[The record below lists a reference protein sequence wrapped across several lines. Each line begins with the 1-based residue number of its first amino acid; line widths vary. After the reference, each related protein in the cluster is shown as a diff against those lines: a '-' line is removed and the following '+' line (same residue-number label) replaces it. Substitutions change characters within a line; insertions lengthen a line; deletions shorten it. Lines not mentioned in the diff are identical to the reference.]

1 MSYFK
6 TQRLNLQTTGGI
18 VKLSYLAVAF
28 SMTLASLSPLHA
40 VAVEKTAPEAPSMA
54 AAMSPSDGKVI
65 SSMNASIYTYME
77 LEAGKKR
84 FWIAAP
90 TTKVKVGDRV
100 RFVESMAMENFNS
113 KSLNRTFDR
122 IIFVSSATV
131 LK

>member
-1 MSYFK
+1 M
-6 TQRLNLQTTGGI
+6 
-18 VKLSYLAVAF
+18 KLSYLAVVV
-28 SMTLASLSPLHA
+28 SMTLASLGSLHA
-40 VAVEKTAPEAPSMA
+40 VAAEKTAPAAPSMA
-54 AAMSPSDGKVI
+54 AAMSPSDGKVV
-65 SSMNASIYTYME
+65 SFMNASIYTYME
-77 LEAGKKR
+77 LEAGAKR

-100 RFVESMAMENFNS
+100 RFVDSMVMENFNS

>member
-1 MSYFK
+1 M
-6 TQRLNLQTTGGI
+6 
-18 VKLSYLAVAF
+18 KLSYLAVVC
-28 SMTLASLSPLHA
+28 SMTLVSLSSLHA
-40 VAVEKTAPEAPSMA
+40 VAATEKAVTEAPPMA
-54 AAMSPSDGKVI
+54 AAMSSNEAKSEGKVI

-77 LEAGKKR
+77 LEAGSKR

-122 IIFVSSATV
+122 IIFASSTTV

>member
-1 MSYFK
+1 M
-6 TQRLNLQTTGGI
+6 
-18 VKLSYLAVAF
+18 KLSYLVVVF
-28 SMTLASLSPLHA
+28 TMTLASLSSLHV
-40 VAVEKTAPEAPSMA
+40 VAAEKTMPEAPSRA

-65 SSMNASIYTYME
+65 SSVNASIYTYME
-77 LEAGKKR
+77 LEASNKR

-100 RFVESMAMENFNS
+100 SFVESMVMENFNS

-122 IIFVSSATV
+122 IIFVSSTTV

>member
-1 MSYFK
+1 M
-6 TQRLNLQTTGGI
+6 
-18 VKLSYLAVAF
+18 KLSYLAVVF
-28 SMTLASLSPLHA
+28 SVTLASLSSLHA
-40 VAVEKTAPEAPSMA
+40 VAAEKAVPEAPTVA
-54 AAMSPSDGKVI
+54 AVISPSEGKVV

-77 LEAGKKR
+77 LESGSKR

-100 RFVESMAMENFNS
+100 RFVESMVMENFNS

-122 IIFVSSATV
+122 IIFASSTTV

>member
-1 MSYFK
+1 
-6 TQRLNLQTTGGI
+6 
-18 VKLSYLAVAF
+18 
-28 SMTLASLSPLHA
+28 
-40 VAVEKTAPEAPSMA
+40 
-54 AAMSPSDGKVI
+54 
-65 SSMNASIYTYME
+65 MNASIYTYME
-77 LEAGKKR
+77 LEASNKR

-100 RFVESMAMENFNS
+100 RFVESMVMENFNS

>member
-1 MSYFK
+1 M
-6 TQRLNLQTTGGI
+6 
-18 VKLSYLAVAF
+18 KLSYLAVVF
-28 SMTLASLSPLHA
+28 SMTLASLSSLHA
-40 VAVEKTAPEAPSMA
+40 VAAEKTAPAAPSQS

-65 SSMNASIYTYME
+65 SVLNASIYTYME
-77 LEAGKKR
+77 LEASNKR

-90 TTKVKVGDRV
+90 TTKVKAGDRV
-100 RFVESMAMENFNS
+100 RFVDSMVMENFNS

>member
-1 MSYFK
+1 M
-6 TQRLNLQTTGGI
+6 
-18 VKLSYLAVAF
+18 KLSYLAIVF
-28 SMTLASLSPLHA
+28 SMTLASLSSLHA
-40 VAVEKTAPEAPSMA
+40 VAAEKTAPAAPPQS
-54 AAMSPSDGKVI
+54 AAMSPTEGKVV
-65 SSMNASIYTYME
+65 SSVNASIYTYME
-77 LEAGKKR
+77 LESGNKR

-100 RFVESMAMENFNS
+100 RFVDSMIMENFNS

>member
-1 MSYFK
+1 M
-6 TQRLNLQTTGGI
+6 
-18 VKLSYLAVAF
+18 KLSYLAVVF
-28 SMTLASLSPLHA
+28 SMTFVSLSSLHA
-40 VAVEKTAPEAPSMA
+40 VAAEKTAPGAPPLATAVS
-54 AAMSPSDGKVI
+54 SSDGKVI

-77 LEAGKKR
+77 LEANNKR

-100 RFVESMAMENFNS
+100 RFVESMVMENFNS

>member
-1 MSYFK
+1 M
-6 TQRLNLQTTGGI
+6 
-18 VKLSYLAVAF
+18 KLSYLAVVF

-40 VAVEKTAPEAPSMA
+40 VAAEKAAPAAPPQSG
-54 AAMSPSDGKVI
+54 AMLPSEGTVV
-65 SSMNASIYTYME
+65 SSVNASIYTYME
-77 LEAGKKR
+77 LEASNKR

-100 RFVESMAMENFNS
+100 RFVDSMIMENFNS